1 EYKDRIGEIVSG
13 ITQRRDLPHR
23 VSCSVAGLTFS
34 WIPPADTAT
43 DSNILASP
51 GVLIPEGG
59 ICPAIFIHSTNCAYH
74 YII

>member
-1 EYKDRIGEIVSG
+1 MQCGGADFFMD
-13 ITQRRDLPHR
+13 T
-23 VSCSVAGLTFS
+23 T
-34 WIPPADTAT
+34 ADTAT

-51 GVLIPEGG
+51 GVLITEGG